1 MLGPDDVRQALE
13 QARSQ
18 GCPSLSAA
26 ADEALQG
33 ASSNRAGYSPNVGQL
48 SQLQWKDGI
57 GHGTLTWAG
66 GSWDVWDYGDKL
78 HPTGSWQKELL
89 SPDTGDEGPEARQCL
104 LLHCAA
110 GYLHGKYGKVPT
122 WEAVQKETNEL
133 RKELVD
139 QAAEASRQAQRRAGP
154 SQVHPGNVWP
164 PNIRWQGGTPRESTR
179 LLGLEG
185 TDSGRSACEPSVV
198 EGAS

>member
-1 MLGPDDVRQALE
+1 MDLLEGPDPTFFEDHDRGKPTREVQVGEKSTVQTWPMGTVARSRYMSRTNSSSRKRKNPNHVLGPDDVRQALE

-78 HPTGSWQKELL
+78 HPTGSWQKE
-89 SPDTGDEGPEARQCL
+89 TF
-104 LLHCAA
+104 
-110 GYLHGKYGKVPT
+110 VP
-122 WEAVQKETNEL
+122 
-133 RKELVD
+133 
-139 QAAEASRQAQRRAGP
+139 
-154 SQVHPGNVWP
+154 
-164 PNIRWQGGTPRESTR
+164 
-179 LLGLEG
+179 
-185 TDSGRSACEPSVV
+185 
-198 EGAS
+198 